1 MGEILKIREKSPRAG
16 HLSPF
21 AFVKERRHS
30 SCAVKHFGADA
41 AKIPGRERTEALKLT
56 RPGAP
61 PFLPL
66 SRTGKGTAARPS
78 SCGVGR
84 QSPAPLFFIAR
95 RRAVRPARPLR
106 PVPLPPAAFPA
117 AKRAQKNSPSRRTD
131 CLFFFICFPDAS
143 GLSPRCRGGTAC
155 PATGC
160 GRRLRRLCPALP
172 EASRRGPP
180 RSARGRRR

>member
-21 AFVKERRHS
+21 AFVKERRHF
-30 SCAVKHFGADA
+30 SCAVKHFGAVM
-41 AKIPGRERTEALKLT
+41 AKIPGREWTEAPELT

-61 PFLPL
+61 PLRRLREPE
-66 SRTGKGTAARPS
+66 KAMAARPS
-78 SCGVGR
+78 SCSAGSAVPCGALLR
-84 QSPAPLFFIAR
+84 HAPGC
-95 RRAVRPARPLR
+95 RPACPT
-106 PVPLPPAAFPA
+106 PAAFPA
-117 AKRAQKNSPSRRTD
+117 AKRAQKNSPSRRID

-172 EASRRGPP
+172 GASRRGPP